1 MFVLQGVELK
11 HFLRKLEA
19 IDASA
24 ACEVIEAGERFDR
37 RVRVGRESV
46 DQAHGGARQI
56 AAKGRITDLVF
67 DDLTFTLATGDDE
80 FDIGQ
85 RGQGLD
91 REVEAGLRGQRTHG
105 EQPVT
110 VGARRRFALGSEQV
124 RVDSVGDDLDI
135 APTGTFSGPTAGA
148 GVVTAAGINVT
159 AVDAACAGGKRYGA
173 ILWVKPADH
182 RRAAKALGGLGL
194 SDLPPDRPVPTLS
207 GGQLARL
214 ALALVL
220 VRAPEILL
228 LDEPTNHLDDHAL
241 TYLEAAVREH
251 RGVLVAAS
259 HDRAFLDAVCT
270 SIFDLDPSYTVTAD
284 GDPAVGPS
292 RYSGAYSEYL
302 SGKAAARA
310 RWEQAY
316 AAWNDEMNAL
326 QAVVKHAARQVGH
339 ANRAPRDN
347 DKFAPHFFAQRSDA
361 AVARR
366 VRDAE
371 NRLERLRE
379 QRVPKPTRPLE
390 FSAGLTA
397 DVPTGLLISIRE
409 ICAPGRVSID
419 ALDINAD
426 TRLLVTGP
434 NGAGKSSLLA
444 VLADALKP
452 ERGRVMLARGLRIG
466 WLPQEG
472 AFPDPTATALQVF
485 AAGRAGAPEDHQA
498 DLLRL
503 GLLPPRDM
511 HTPVGRLS
519 VGQQRRLALARL
531 LTSNPHVLLL
541 DEPTNHLS
549 LTLVEELEAAV
560 LGSKLPVV
568 AVSHDRWLR
577 RRWTG
582 AELRLTTG

>member
-1 MFVLQGVELK
+1 VSHLSARSLTHAYHGRTVLAGVV
-11 HFLRKLEA
+11 
-19 IDASA
+19 
-24 ACEVIEAGERFDR
+24 VIAGAGERLGLVGQNGAGKSTLLR
-37 RVRVGRESV
+37 LLAGRERPDGGSV
-46 DQAHGGARQI
+46 IRHG
-56 AAKGRITDLVF
+56 
-67 DDLTFTLATGDDE
+67 
-80 FDIGQ
+80 DIGYLAQ
-85 RGQGLD
+85 EPELPDG
-91 REVEAGLRGQRTHG
+91 ATIG
-105 EQPVT
+105 E
-110 VGARRRFALGSEQV
+110 
-124 RVDSVGDDLDI
+124 
-135 APTGTFSGPTAGA
+135 
-148 GVVTAAGINVT
+148 
-159 AVDAACAGGKRYGA
+159 AVDAALSRFRTLEARMRDLEARMAGGEDVLTEYGEVLA
-173 ILWVKPADH
+173 EYEDHGGWSADA
-182 RRAAKALGGLGL
+182 RAAKALGGLGL
-194 SDLPPDRPVPTLS
+194 GDLPPDRPVATLS
-207 GGQLARL
+207 GGQRARL
-214 ALALVL
+214 VLALVL

-228 LDEPTNHLDDHAL
+228 LDEPTNHLDDDAL
-241 TYLEAAVREH
+241 AYLEGASCEH
-251 RGVLVAAS
+251 PGVLVAAS

-270 SIFDLDPSYTVTAD
+270 SILELDPSFTVTAD
-284 GDPAVGPS
+284 GEPAVGPS

-302 SGKAAARA
+302 SDKAAARA

-326 QAVVKHAARQVGH
+326 QAAIKHTARQVGH
-339 ANRAPRDN
+339 AKRAPRDN

-371 NRLERLRE
+371 NRIERLRE
-379 QRVPKPTRPLE
+379 QRVPKPPKPLA
-390 FSAGLTA
+390 FSAALTS
-397 DVPTGLLISIRE
+397 DVPTGVLISARE
-409 ICAPGRVSID
+409 IDVPGRITID
-419 ALDINAD
+419 ALDVSAD
-426 TRLLVTGP
+426 TRLLITGP

-444 VLADALKP
+444 VLAGALEP

-498 DLLRL
+498 DLVGL
-503 GLLPPRDM
+503 GLLPPRGV

-519 VGQQRRLALARL
+519 LGQQRRLALARL
-531 LTSNPHVLLL
+531 LTSSPHVLLL

-582 AELRLTTG
+582 DELRLTTG

>member
-1 MFVLQGVELK
+1 MRGRQVSQLSARSLTHAYHGRTILAGV
-11 HFLRKLEA
+11 
-19 IDASA
+19 D
-24 ACEVIEAGERFDR
+24 VIAGAGERLGLVGQNGAGKSTLLR
-37 RVRVGRESV
+37 LLAGRERPDGGSV
-46 DQAHGGARQI
+46 VRHG
-56 AAKGRITDLVF
+56 
-67 DDLTFTLATGDDE
+67 
-80 FDIGQ
+80 DIGYLPQ
-85 RGQGLD
+85 KPELPDGG
-91 REVEAGLRGQRTHG
+91 TIG
-105 EQPVT
+105 E
-110 VGARRRFALGSEQV
+110 
-124 RVDSVGDDLDI
+124 
-135 APTGTFSGPTAGA
+135 
-148 GVVTAAGINVT
+148 
-159 AVDAACAGGKRYGA
+159 AVDAALSPFRTLEARMRDLEARMAGGEDVLTEYGEVLA
-173 ILWVKPADH
+173 EYEDHDGWSADA
-182 RRAAKALGGLGL
+182 RAAKAMGGLGL
-194 SDLPPDRPVPTLS
+194 GDLPPERPVATLS
-207 GGQLARL
+207 GGQRARL

-228 LDEPTNHLDDHAL
+228 LDEPTNHLDDDAL
-241 TYLEAAVREH
+241 AYLEGALREH
-251 RGVLVAAS
+251 SGVLVAAS

-270 SIFDLDPSYTVTAD
+270 SILDLDPSFTVTTD
-284 GDPAVGPS
+284 GHPAVGPS

-302 SGKAAARA
+302 TGKAAARA

-316 AAWNDEMNAL
+316 ATWNDEVNAL
-326 QAVVKHAARQVGH
+326 QAAVKHTARQVGH
-339 ANRAPRDN
+339 ANRVPRDN

-366 VRDAE
+366 VRDSE

-379 QRVPKPTRPLE
+379 QRIPKPPKPLA
-390 FSAGLTA
+390 FSAALTS
-397 DVPTGLLISIRE
+397 DVPTGVLISARE
-409 ICAPGRVSID
+409 IDVPGRVAID
-419 ALDINAD
+419 ALDVNAD

-444 VLADALKP
+444 VLTGALEP

-498 DLLRL
+498 DLVGL
-503 GLLPPRDM
+503 GLLPPRDI

-531 LTSNPHVLLL
+531 LTSSPHVLLL

-560 LGSKLPVV
+560 LGTRLPVV

-582 AELRLTTG
+582 EELRLASG

>member
-1 MFVLQGVELK
+1 VSQLSARSLTHAYHGRTILAGV
-11 HFLRKLEA
+11 
-19 IDASA
+19 DVVVS
-24 ACEVIEAGERFDR
+24 AGERLGLVGQNGAGKSTLLR
-37 RVRVGRESV
+37 LLAGRERPDGGSIV
-46 DQAHGGARQI
+46 RHG
-56 AAKGRITDLVF
+56 
-67 DDLTFTLATGDDE
+67 
-80 FDIGQ
+80 DIGYLAQ
-85 RGQGLD
+85 RPEL
-91 REVEAGLRGQRTHG
+91 ANRGTIG
-105 EQPVT
+105 E
-110 VGARRRFALGSEQV
+110 
-124 RVDSVGDDLDI
+124 
-135 APTGTFSGPTAGA
+135 
-148 GVVTAAGINVT
+148 
-159 AVDAACAGGKRYGA
+159 AVDAALSRFRTLEARMRDLEARMARGEDVLTEYGEVLA
-173 ILWVKPADH
+173 AYEDHDGWSADS
-182 RRAAKALGGLGL
+182 RAAKALGGLGL
-194 SDLPPDRPVPTLS
+194 GDLPPDRPVATLS
-207 GGQLARL
+207 SGQLARL

-228 LDEPTNHLDDHAL
+228 LDEPTNHLDDDAL
-241 TYLEAAVREH
+241 AYLEGAVREH

-270 SIFDLDPSYTVTAD
+270 SILDLDPSFTVTAD
-284 GDPAVGPS
+284 GDPAAGPS
-292 RYSGAYSEYL
+292 RYSGAYSEFL
-302 SGKAAARA
+302 TGKAAARA

-316 AAWNDEMNAL
+316 AAWNDEVNGL
-326 QAVVKHAARQVGH
+326 QAAVKHTARQVGH

-347 DKFAPHFFAQRSDA
+347 DKFAPHFFAQRSDT

-379 QRVPKPTRPLE
+379 HRVPKPPKPLE
-390 FSAGLTA
+390 FSAALTS
-397 DVPTGLLISIRE
+397 DVPTGVLISARE
-409 ICAPGRVSID
+409 IHVPGRVAID
-419 ALDINAD
+419 ALDVTAD
-426 TRLLVTGP
+426 TRRLVTGP

-444 VLADALKP
+444 VLAGALEP

-466 WLPQEG
+466 WLPQQG

-498 DLLRL
+498 DLVGL
-503 GLLPPRDM
+503 GLLPPRDV

-531 LTSNPHVLLL
+531 LTSSPQVLLL

-560 LGSKLPVV
+560 LGSRLPVV

-582 AELRLTTG
+582 DELRLTTG

>member
-1 MFVLQGVELK
+1 MARGEDVLTEYGEVLAEYED
-11 HFLRKLEA
+11 HDGWSA
-19 IDASA
+19 DA
-24 ACEVIEAGERFDR
+24 
-37 RVRVGRESV
+37 
-46 DQAHGGARQI
+46 
-56 AAKGRITDLVF
+56 
-67 DDLTFTLATGDDE
+67 
-80 FDIGQ
+80 
-85 RGQGLD
+85 
-91 REVEAGLRGQRTHG
+91 
-105 EQPVT
+105 
-110 VGARRRFALGSEQV
+110 
-124 RVDSVGDDLDI
+124 
-135 APTGTFSGPTAGA
+135 
-148 GVVTAAGINVT
+148 
-159 AVDAACAGGKRYGA
+159 
-173 ILWVKPADH
+173 
-182 RRAAKALGGLGL
+182 RAAKALSGLALG
-194 SDLPPDRPVPTLS
+194 DLPPDRPVATLS

-228 LDEPTNHLDDHAL
+228 LDEPTNHLDDDAL
-241 TYLEAAVREH
+241 AYLEGAVREH

-270 SIFDLDPSYTVTAD
+270 SILDLDPSYTVTAD

-292 RYSGAYSEYL
+292 RYGGAYSEYL
-302 SGKAAARA
+302 TGKAAARA

-316 AAWNDEMNAL
+316 TAWSDEVNGL
-326 QAVVKHAARQVGH
+326 QVAVKHTARQVGH

-379 QRVPKPTRPLE
+379 QRVPKPPKPLA
-390 FSAGLTA
+390 FSAALTST
-397 DVPTGLLISIRE
+397 VPTGVLISARE
-409 ICAPGRVSID
+409 IHVPGRVAIN
-419 ALDINAD
+419 ALDVTAD

-444 VLADALKP
+444 LLAGALAP
-452 ERGRVMLARGLRIG
+452 EQGRVMLASGLRIG
-466 WLPQEG
+466 WLPQHG

-485 AAGRAGAPEDHQA
+485 AAGRAGAPDEHQA
-498 DLLRL
+498 DLVGL
-503 GLLPPRDM
+503 GLLAPRDL
-511 HTPVGRLS
+511 HTSVGRLS

-531 LTSNPHVLLL
+531 LTSSPQVLLL

-560 LGSKLPVV
+560 LGSSLPVV

-582 AELRLTTG
+582 DELRLTTG

>member
-1 MFVLQGVELK
+1 MSQL
-11 HFLRKLEA
+11 
-19 IDASA
+19 SA
-24 ACEVIEAGERFDR
+24 RSLTHAYHGRTILAGLDVVVGAGERLGLIGQNGAGKSTLLR
-37 RVRVGRESV
+37 LLAGRERPDGGSIV
-46 DQAHGGARQI
+46 RHG
-56 AAKGRITDLVF
+56 
-67 DDLTFTLATGDDE
+67 
-80 FDIGQ
+80 DIGYLAQ
-85 RGQGLD
+85 RPEL
-91 REVEAGLRGQRTHG
+91 
-105 EQPVT
+105 
-110 VGARRRFALGSEQV
+110 
-124 RVDSVGDDLDI
+124 
-135 APTGTFSGPTAGA
+135 
-148 GVVTAAGINVT
+148 AAGGTIGE
-159 AVDAACAGGKRYGA
+159 AVDAALSRFRTLEARMRDLEARMARGDDVLTEYGEVLA
-173 ILWVKPADH
+173 EYEDHDGWSADA
-182 RRAAKALGGLGL
+182 RAAKALGGLGL
-194 SDLPPDRPVPTLS
+194 GDLPPDRPVATLS

-228 LDEPTNHLDDHAL
+228 LDEPTNHLDDEAL
-241 TYLEAAVREH
+241 AYLEGAVREH

-270 SIFDLDPSYTVTAD
+270 SILDLDPSYTVTAD

-292 RYSGAYSEYL
+292 RYGGAYSEYL
-302 SGKAAARA
+302 TGKAAARA

-316 AAWNDEMNAL
+316 TAWNDEVNGL
-326 QAVVKHAARQVGH
+326 QAAIKHTARQVGH
-339 ANRAPRDN
+339 PNRAPRDN

-361 AVARR
+361 ALARR

-371 NRLERLRE
+371 NRIERLRE
-379 QRVPKPTRPLE
+379 RRVPKPPMPLA
-390 FSAGLTA
+390 FSATLTSA
-397 DVPTGLLISIRE
+397 VPTGVLISARE
-409 ICAPGRVSID
+409 IHVPGRVAIN
-419 ALDINAD
+419 ALDVTAD

-444 VLADALKP
+444 VLAGALEP

-466 WLPQEG
+466 WLPQQG

-498 DLLRL
+498 DLVGL
-503 GLLPPRDM
+503 GLLPPRDV

-531 LTSNPHVLLL
+531 LTSSPHVLLL

-560 LGSKLPVV
+560 LGSSLPVV

-582 AELRLTTG
+582 DELRLTTG